1 MRYSGRW
8 GIRVSGGEGRC
19 ARGVQAENG
28 GAGQKARA
36 CWRWLHHRRGQAAG
50 WTSGGGWKRG
60 DAKDNTARVR
70 VAGGQRRACA
80 CDGSEQY
87 CDDSFSGRYTYPGQR
102 VRGHC
107 TFAAGEAK
115 PRDRIVCTSRTRA
128 DPSGYQRESDRRH
141 RTAPMGVTRSP
152 GARGGRAGFRRC
164 AECGAERNLLR
175 LTSAVSKRKAMQS
188 GAPTRA
194 SAYFTQLMM
203 FAMYGCGDISSVRR
217 RGEGKRVRNVA
228 E

>member
-152 GARGGRAGFRRC
+152 GARGGRAGFRSPVRSAGPKGIFFVLPALSPRGRRC
-164 AECGAERNLLR
+164 SPGHQR
-175 LTSAVSKRKAMQS
+175 
-188 GAPTRA
+188 APRR
-194 SAYFTQLMM
+194 
-203 FAMYGCGDISSVRR
+203 ISPKS
-217 RGEGKRVRNVA
+217 
-228 E
+228 